1 MALPSSGPIDLGSI
15 QTEFGGVNPI
25 GINEYYRNGGLVP
38 SNNTNVPTSGT
49 ISLADFYGAINE
61 IIKYITTTSTN
72 VNASSY
78 FTAGEWAS
86 SAPKRLII
94 NSGVTVGA
102 TNTSNYAL
110 NIPSG
115 FSGTFRLVNNGTI
128 LGAGGAANSG
138 TGGNAI
144 FAGAA
149 ISIDNQGTI
158 YSGGGGGGIGG
169 VGGTGGQ
176 GSFTTVTD
184 IGEGYTGCVNPANCN
199 QPCYNRF
206 GFNVNITCKPG
217 FCGTSFLPG
226 CLLVSCGMCVQSGTG
241 YSSGGAG
248 GAGGNGGRGQGYD
261 GAAASGLGG
270 AGGAA
275 GGTNAGVGG
284 TGGTG
289 GTGGAY
295 GTSGGT
301 GNTGG
306 TGASGNYTAG
316 SAGAGGTGGGLSGF
330 YVVNNGN
337 VTWITTGTRAGR
349 VG

>member
-1 MALPSSGPIDLGSI
+1 MALPSSGPIDFASI
-15 QTEFGGVNPI
+15 QTEFGGANPI
-25 GINEYYRNGGLVP
+25 GIDEYYRNGGLVP
-38 SNNTNVPTSGT
+38 GNNTNVPTSGT

-115 FSGTFRLVNNGTI
+115 FGGTFRLVNNGSV

-158 YSGGGGGGIGG
+158 YSGGGGGGRGG
-169 VGGTGGQ
+169 NGGTGGQ
-176 GSFTTVTD
+176 GSFTTTNYMGRGAD
-184 IGEGYTGCVNPANCN
+184 SSTFPFCDNGCKASFGPTAYCGANCLIVGRGG
-199 QPCYNRF
+199 Y
-206 GFNVNITCKPG
+206 G
-217 FCGTSFLPG
+217 FCYDCYRIDT
-226 CLLVSCGMCVQSGTG
+226 T
-241 YSSGGAG
+241 YSTGGAG
-248 GAGGNGGRGQGYD
+248 GGAGNGGRGQGYD
-261 GAAASGLGG
+261 GSAASGLGG
-270 AGGAA
+270 AAGTA
-275 GGTNAGVGG
+275 GGTNAGAGG

-289 GTGGAY
+289 GTGGGY
-295 GTSGGT
+295 GASGGT

-306 TGASGNYTAG
+306 TGASGNYTGG

-337 VTWITTGTRAGR
+337 VTWIATGTRAGR